1 VRTIVAGSR
10 TVTEYNLVAS
20 AIAGAPWS
28 LSVIISGGAKGVD
41 TLGEAYAH
49 LHQLPLEIFNAD
61 WNKYGRAAGH
71 MRNEEM
77 AKNADAL
84 IAIWDGESRGTANMI
99 ETAKKYK
106 LNLYVRQV

>member
-1 VRTIVAGSR
+1 MRTIVAGSR

-20 AIAGAPWS
+20 AIAEAPWS

-49 LHQLPLEIFNAD
+49 LKEIPLEIFNAD
-61 WNKYGRAAGH
+61 WNRFGRAAGH

-77 AKNADAL
+77 AKNAQAL
-84 IAIWDGESRGTANMI
+84 IAVWDGESRCTANMI

-106 LNLYVRQV
+106 LKVYVRLV